1 MDTSKLNIT
10 ETFRLVRRGEK
21 SGTNLYTAY
30 RPLRFSE
37 LYGPAKKTAD
47 GLKKQLLLNDGK
59 LAHAAMAFT
68 GTTGTGK
75 TTLALIMAL
84 ALNCSDLQPDE
95 DGEFIEPC
103 LKCPK
108 CKGILN
114 RSLDGRDPYYI
125 VKNAAKMKNDDII
138 SMVENDIYGGTSLLV
153 SKYGTR
159 VICLEEAHNL
169 TKKGIENLLL
179 PVENVLNNPRRQRV
193 HLFLTSSD
201 HDTLFSNKA
210 WKSRIL
216 SYKFSPWTFEDLY
229 TILVDINKN
238 EHTENNRPKL
248 DKAVFIKIIEQSDM
262 LLRGAIALLQAVL
275 EQTIPNDKGIITLEE
290 VGPVLNIYNEEEEL
304 FEDFIESMIKGKEKI
319 CFKILRDRYYKRPAI
334 SNEEISKR
342 ILKGLTGRGLFALEN
357 DWKNGRK
364 LIKMAMAF
372 SNSMKTSDYQDRYS
386 AIVLATAAAFDS
398 GGNNE

>member
-1 MDTSKLNIT
+1 MDLNT
-10 ETFRLVRRGEK
+10 LNVTQPFRLVRRGD
-21 SGTNLYTAY
+21 STGTNLYTAY
-30 RPLRFSE
+30 RPLRFGE

-47 GLKKQLLLNDGK
+47 GLKKQLLMNDNK
-59 LAHAAMAFT
+59 LAHAALAFT
-68 GTTGTGK
+68 GPSGTGK

-84 ALNCSDLQPDE
+84 ALNCADPKPDE

-103 LKCPK
+103 LECAK
-108 CKGILN
+108 CKGILS

-125 VKNAAKMKNDDII
+125 VKNAAKMKNDDVI

-216 SYKFSPWTFEDLY
+216 SYKFRPWTFEDLY
-229 TILVDINKN
+229 NILVDINKS
-238 EHTENNRPKL
+238 EHLNNGRPKL
-248 DKAVFIKIIEQSDM
+248 DKGVFVKIIEQSDM
-262 LLRGAIALLQAVL
+262 LLRGSIALLQAVL
-275 EQTIPNDKGIITLEE
+275 EQTNPNSNGVITLAE
-290 VGPVLNIYNEEEEL
+290 VGPVLDVYSEEEDL
-304 FEDFIESMIKGKEKI
+304 FDDFIDKMIKGEEKA

-334 SNEEISKR
+334 SNEEISKK
-342 ILKGLTGRGLFALEN
+342 IIKGLTGRGLFALEN
-357 DWKNGRK
+357 EWNSGRK
-364 LIKMAMAF
+364 LMKMAMAF
-372 SNSMKTSDYQDRYS
+372 SNSMKMSDYQDRYS

-398 GGNNE
+398 EIQHG

>member
-1 MDTSKLNIT
+1 MNTELLKIT
-10 ETFRLVRRGEK
+10 QPFRLVRRGELT
-21 SGTNLYTAY
+21 GTNLYTAY
-30 RPLRFSE
+30 RPLRFGE
-37 LYGPAKKTAD
+37 LYGPARQAAD
-47 GLKKQLLLNDGK
+47 GLKKQLILNNSK
-59 LAHAAMAFT
+59 LSHAAMAYT
-68 GTTGTGK
+68 GPSGTGK

-84 ALNCSDLQPDE
+84 ALNCKNPLPDE

-103 LKCPK
+103 LECAR

-114 RSLDGRDPYYI
+114 RSLDGKDPYYI
-125 VKNAAKMKNDDII
+125 VKNAAKMKNDDVI
-138 SMVENDIYGGTSLLV
+138 SMVENDIYGGTALLT

-229 TILVDINKN
+229 NILVDINKS
-238 EHTENNRPKL
+238 EHEINNRPKV

-275 EQTIPNDKGIITLEE
+275 EQSNPNSDGIITLNE
-290 VGPVLNIYNEEEEL
+290 VGLVLDMFSEEEQL
-304 FEDFIESMIKGKEKI
+304 FEDFIGSMIKGEEKV

-357 DWKNGRK
+357 DWNNGRK

-372 SNSMKTSDYQDRYS
+372 SKSMKTSDYQDRYS

-398 GGNNE
+398 GRNNE